1 MLRFF
6 TNITGA
12 FTKFAIF
19 ETRIFFE
26 TRRNQVKQKLTDGK
40 PQTLAR
46 ASRMQGVTPAAVS
59 LLLIYLKKHGL
70 LKKQKAVL

>member
-26 TRRNQVKQKLTDGK
+26 TRRNQVKQKLTDFVFF
-40 PQTLAR
+40 T
-46 ASRMQGVTPAAVS
+46 V
-59 LLLIYLKKHGL
+59 LIYTIE
-70 LKKQKAVL
+70 